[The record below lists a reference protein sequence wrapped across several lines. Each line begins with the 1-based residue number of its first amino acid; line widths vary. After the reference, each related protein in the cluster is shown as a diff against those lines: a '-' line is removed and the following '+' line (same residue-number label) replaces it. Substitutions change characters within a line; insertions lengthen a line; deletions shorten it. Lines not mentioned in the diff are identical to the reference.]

1 MTDRTARTIYKRYD
15 RAREEVHRLL
25 AGIFAGEVL
34 APSREVWLIS
44 PWIRNITVLDNRAGD
59 FATLQP
65 AWGRREIR
73 LFDCLRE
80 LLEQGTTVRVKTTS
94 DQVSV
99 DLLDSLR
106 RRAEEAGLADHLETK
121 QGNLL
126 HTKGLLTSRCLLRG
140 SMNFTFRGVELNEE
154 AVTYDTDPTEIAEMR
169 ISVADQW

>member
-1 MTDRTARTIYKRYD
+1 MTDRTARTIYKRHD

-25 AGIFAGEVL
+25 AAIFAGEML
-34 APSREVWLIS
+34 SPSQELWLIS

-59 FATLQP
+59 FDALQP
-65 AWGRREIR
+65 SWGRREIR

-80 LLEQGTTVRVKTTS
+80 ALERGTTVRVKTTS
-94 DQVSV
+94 DPTSV
-99 DLLDSLR
+99 DLLAGLR
-106 RRAEEAGLADHLETK
+106 RRVDDFGLGDRLDTK
-121 QGNLL
+121 QGALL

-169 ISVADQW
+169 ISVDDQW